1 MGEQRCFF
9 ARCFGA
15 PVAGRD
21 LAQGDPG
28 RLALGTLLEEALQFL
43 EPLMA
48 AQASLPPLPV
58 PPPQAWA
65 PAAKACYLPALRPG
79 LDGANL
85 SSRFLSGARPPEAK
99 GRGTASALS
108 RIIFLYVATYN
119 GLILVSIKGSKPL
132 T

>member
-65 PAAKACYLPALRPG
+65 PAAKACYLPALHPG
-79 LDGANL
+79 
-85 SSRFLSGARPPEAK
+85 P
-99 GRGTASALS
+99 GRGEPAVPIFKASATAPPHPFS
-108 RIIFLYVATYN
+108 IRIGTGTLPGFASARSSFFRSAWSPRWT
-119 GLILVSIKGSKPL
+119 
-132 T
+132 